1 MMKLTHIVM
10 ACFLVGASTGMA
22 VAQDSF
28 AERSMPGPW
37 GVATSY
43 PSDTVSGH
51 AATDFARLLNEAGWQ
66 RDLAVPVFDVKGL
79 PASLLSGAT
88 SVPFALLFASDLA
101 NDERILGLSTRPY
114 EVKSIAEAREM
125 ALLARPAY
133 RTALGH
139 RDLVLLAVIPWPPT
153 GLWSRTQISSP
164 DNFTGMRIR
173 TYDQSSKRVME
184 ALGAEVVSLPIR
196 DAFEQI
202 SRGALDGVMSS
213 GDGAA
218 GRAYAGSLPNFTALQ
233 YAFPLSFLV
242 ARKDFLDR
250 LTQPEQRAVF
260 DAGLQT
266 ERLAWERLP
275 ARVRQNYHAMN
286 QLGVNVSDPVPQPV
300 LDAVQHAAINVSSR
314 AMSMDYE
321 TVRTLFELR
330 GCIPSGRQICKSS
343 NVGGNGE
350 R

>member
-1 MMKLTHIVM
+1 
-10 ACFLVGASTGMA
+10 
-22 VAQDSF
+22 
-28 AERSMPGPW
+28 MPGPW

-51 AATDFARLLNEAGWQ
+51 AATDFARLLNEAGRQ
-66 RDLAVPVFDVKGL
+66 PHLAAPVFDVKGL
-79 PASLLSGAT
+79 PASLLSGVA

-101 NDERILGLSTRPY
+101 NDERILGLSIRPY
-114 EVKSIAEAREM
+114 EVKSIAEAQEM
-125 ALLARPAY
+125 AMLAKPAY
-133 RTALGH
+133 RTALGRH
-139 RDLVLLAVIPWPPT
+139 DLVLLAVIPWPPT

-164 DNFTGMRIR
+164 ENFTGMRIR

-184 ALGAEVVSLPIR
+184 ALGAQVVSLPIR

-250 LTQPEQRAVF
+250 LTPPEQRAVV

-275 ARVRQNYHAMN
+275 ERVRQNYRAMY

-300 LDAVQHAAINVSSR
+300 LDAVQHAAFNVSSR
-314 AMSMDYE
+314 VLSTDSEAA
-321 TVRTLFELR
+321 RIPFELR
-330 GCIPSGRQICKSS
+330 RCIPSRRHICQSS
-343 NVGGNGE
+343 NGEANGE